1 MNNLYNSKILI
12 VDDNDDNLELIE
24 NFLDDEGYKNTLC
37 VSSAKE
43 AYSELQN
50 QNIDLII
57 LDIMMP
63 DIDGIEAC
71 KYIKSQTKYKDI
83 PIIIATAKSDLTT
96 LKNGFEAGAND
107 YVRKPI
113 TNDIELLARVKNALM
128 LRHNISYVKKINQ
141 SLDTKVKD
149 EIEKNRKKDLVV
161 QEQTKLAAMGEMVG
175 SIAHQWRQPLN
186 ALNINIQNL
195 EDDFEDGLIDKKFL
209 DNFIEN
215 NSNIIKFMSTTI
227 DDFRNFFRIDKE
239 KVDFNIKEAIDNV
252 ANIQGAVLR
261 NFNISLNIT
270 GDGFKIHS
278 FKNEFS
284 HVILNLINNS
294 KDALLNNNTKD
305 TTNIITKRNILKTN
319 KHKTLAYPN
328 PFRETITIEYTIQKN
343 STVNVEVVNLLGVK
357 IKSQNLNAL
366 LKGTHTF
373 QFSGNNLKNGI
384 YIVKIQTQEYKE
396 TLFILKQYSIPKS
409 RPTSKILL

>member
-305 TTNIITKRNILKTN
+305 
-319 KHKTLAYPN
+319 AQ
-328 PFRETITIEYTIQKN
+328 ITIKITQN
-343 STVNVEVVNLLGVK
+343 RVTV
-357 IKSQNLNAL
+357 SDNAGGIDENIVSRIFEPYFTTKEQG
-366 LKGTHTF
+366 KGTGMGLYMSKMIIEENMNGSLNVKNIDNGASF
-373 QFSGNNLKNGI
+373 EIIFNN
-384 YIVKIQTQEYKE
+384 
-396 TLFILKQYSIPKS
+396 
-409 RPTSKILL
+409 